1 VADLAKYVVQLEA
14 ETAKYQKN
22 LERAQRQLAKFNK
35 DQRGMLDKISAGF
48 KRLAQTSTVA
58 LTALGAAY
66 VRNAKDL
73 DRLAKAARTAD
84 IGSATFQKWEFAAT
98 QAGVATTEFSA
109 AVGRANRRIGL
120 FATDGSGPAAKA
132 FQQLGIQVR
141 DAGGALKS
149 NERII
154 RDYVKSLENVA
165 TQSERTAFITALFG
179 DDFRKGALL
188 FGQGTE
194 ALQGFERQ
202 AESLGIVIE
211 SKVLKQAE
219 AFNDQMD
226 TLGRILQAR
235 VSASFSGLSPAIIQS
250 GKALADF
257 LKDAEGANSLMRG
270 LGEVL
275 KLSTE
280 LAIRSGTAFGNL
292 GRSIAAM
299 SVAAK
304 EAVSG
309 NFDAVSAVIKKVG
322 EDADAAN
329 AKMERLVENLR
340 SAGGGL
346 GELGGQGGNPLAAGG
361 STGGRSTGGRSGS

>member
-35 DQRGMLDKISAGF
+35 DQRGMLDKIAAGF

-132 FQQLGIQVR
+132 FEQLGIQVR

-165 TQSERTAFITALFG
+165 TQSERTAFITAL
-179 DDFRKGALL
+179 
-188 FGQGTE
+188 
-194 ALQGFERQ
+194 
-202 AESLGIVIE
+202 
-211 SKVLKQAE
+211 
-219 AFNDQMD
+219 
-226 TLGRILQAR
+226 
-235 VSASFSGLSPAIIQS
+235 
-250 GKALADF
+250 
-257 LKDAEGANSLMRG
+257 
-270 LGEVL
+270 
-275 KLSTE
+275 
-280 LAIRSGTAFGNL
+280 
-292 GRSIAAM
+292 
-299 SVAAK
+299 
-304 EAVSG
+304 
-309 NFDAVSAVIKKVG
+309 
-322 EDADAAN
+322 
-329 AKMERLVENLR
+329 
-340 SAGGGL
+340 
-346 GELGGQGGNPLAAGG
+346 
-361 STGGRSTGGRSGS
+361 